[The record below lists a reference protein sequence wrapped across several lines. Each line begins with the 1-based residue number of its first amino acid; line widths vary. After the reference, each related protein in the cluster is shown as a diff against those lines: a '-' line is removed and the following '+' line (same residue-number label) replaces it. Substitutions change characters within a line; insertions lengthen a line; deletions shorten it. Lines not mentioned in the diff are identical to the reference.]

1 MPGPHTLSASER
13 ERYARQLSL
22 PELGV
27 PGQER
32 LKAAKVM
39 IVGVGG
45 LGTPLAAYL
54 AAAGVGTLGLVDDDA
69 VSLSNLQR
77 QILYATQDTDR
88 PKVWAAKARLE
99 ALNPDIT
106 ILGHEE
112 MLGPSNAE
120 RLMAGY
126 DLVADATDNF
136 AARYALTDAAW
147 RLGIPVVHASVYRHE
162 GQLTVFAPGESP
174 CYRCLCPVPPETV
187 TRCGDAGV
195 LGVLPG
201 LLGIM
206 QATEALKIVLGIGRS
221 LAGRLLI
228 VEALGM
234 QFTEIGMASDPAC
247 PRCGSAAALPRASSE
262 PRARGPQDQAP
273 HDPAIG
279 IPDTGDPNTGDPN
292 IGDPNIGEPSDLDL
306 EIAPQELPE
315 LGAVT
320 VLDLRD
326 RPAADPLPGSR
337 HLPMERLMDE
347 LGSLPLAQ
355 RYVLVCEYGDL
366 SRHAAKLLRG
376 AGMPEVWSLRG
387 GARSLERLTCGVPP
401 LA

>member
-1 MPGPHTLSASER
+1 MPVPRTLSASEC

-27 PGQER
+27 LGQER
-32 LKAAKVM
+32 LKTAKVL

-45 LGTPLAAYL
+45 LGSPLAAYL
-54 AAAGVGTLGLVDDDA
+54 AAAGVGTLGLVDADA

-77 QILYATQDTDR
+77 QILYATPDADR

-99 ALNPDIT
+99 ALNPEIT
-106 ILGHEE
+106 VLGHEE
-112 MLGPSNAE
+112 ELGPVNAE
-120 RLMAGY
+120 RLLAGY

-136 AARYALTDAAW
+136 AARFALTDAAW

-162 GQLTVFAPGESP
+162 GQITVFAPGESP

-201 LLGIM
+201 LLGVM
-206 QATEALKIVLGIGRS
+206 QATEALKLLLGIGRS

-247 PRCGSAAALPRASSE
+247 PRCGSSAALSRASAEDSDPRSLE
-262 PRARGPQDQAP
+262 PEACDRRAGHPE
-273 HDPAIG
+273 
-279 IPDTGDPNTGDPN
+279 T
-292 IGDPNIGEPSDLDL
+292 GEPAETDL
-306 EIAPQELPE
+306 EIAPQDLPE

-320 VLDLRD
+320 FLDLRD
-326 RPAADPLPGSR
+326 RPPAEAIPGSR
-337 HLPMERLMDE
+337 HLPMARLMDE
-347 LGSLPLAQ
+347 LGTLPTAE
-355 RYVLVCEYGDL
+355 RYILVCEYGEV

-376 AGMPEVWSLRG
+376 AGMPGVWSLRG
-387 GARSLERLTCGVPP
+387 GARSLDRLTRGVPP